1 MCNWSFEATGIL
13 EAKLFMGLMST
24 CSRVQRV
31 DWQEKPQSDL
41 REFYAQNTTSSS
53 AHSLA
58 KKWPQPATQN
68 QWSFKITLTG
78 PGGLSAVIVKRQPT
92 EEQGQREKEQLD
104 KNMGT
109 DSAHHQPGTSTVLS
123 KWRATTF
130 YGLQRH
136 LSFFLYWKQPIC
148 SRQHY

>member
-58 KKWPQPATQN
+58 KKMTTACYTESVKFQN
-68 QWSFKITLTG
+68 HLNWARRAECSDCKEAAHWETG
-78 PGGLSAVIVKRQPT
+78 PAG
-92 EEQGQREKEQLD
+92 E
-104 KNMGT
+104 
-109 DSAHHQPGTSTVLS
+109 
-123 KWRATTF
+123 RATWQE
-130 YGLQRH
+130 YGHWCCTSSAGHKHSAFKMTSHCL
-136 LSFFLYWKQPIC
+136 LWALYWKRPIC